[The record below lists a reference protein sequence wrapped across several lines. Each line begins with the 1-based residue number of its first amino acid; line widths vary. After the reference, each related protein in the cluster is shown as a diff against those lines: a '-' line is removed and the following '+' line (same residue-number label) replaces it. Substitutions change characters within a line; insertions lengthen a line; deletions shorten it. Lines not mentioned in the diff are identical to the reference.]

1 MDWIKSY
8 FGSLRAATVHDIAGT
23 IVLLLAVVILRA
35 GFRRAILR
43 HVRQP
48 EARLR
53 WLVDLRNS
61 LLAITFLGLVF
72 IWAKE
77 LQTFAVSVVAL
88 AVAFVIAT
96 KELIQCVSGSV
107 LRTTQNVYSIG
118 DRIEVGGFRGDV
130 IDQGMLTTTLLEI
143 GPGRSF
149 HMHTGRTVV
158 IPNSLLL
165 TAPVV
170 NESAMEQ
177 YVVHVFSIPLRV
189 EDDWQRA
196 EEILIEAANEECQP
210 YLDEARRHMETLEK
224 THGFS
229 SPSVE
234 PRVAVQLADPGKI
247 ELLVRVPSPVGRQGR
262 IEQAVLLRFLRQF
275 YPAGN
280 RGF

>member
-1 MDWIKSY
+1 MDWIKS
-8 FGSLRAATVHDIAGT
+8 LRTSTLHDLAGT
-23 IVLLLAVVILRA
+23 IVLLMAVIILRIVV
-35 GFRRAILR
+35 RRAILR

-48 EARLR
+48 EVKLR
-53 WLVDLRNS
+53 WLVDLRNW
-61 LLAITFLGLVF
+61 LLAVTFLGLVF

-165 TAPVV
+165 TTPVV
-170 NESAMEQ
+170 NESAMEH

-189 EDDWQRA
+189 DDDWQRA
-196 EEILIEAANEECQP
+196 EKILIDAATEECEP
-210 YLDEARRHMETLEK
+210 FLDEARRHMEALER

-234 PRVAVQLADPGKI
+234 PRVAVQLADPGKV

-262 IEQAVLLRFLRQF
+262 IEQSVLLRFLRQF

-280 RGF
+280 EGP